1 MAGYLEI
8 PIEDI
13 LLEVLG
19 NGMTGGLAFDI
30 AGETRVASGKAK
42 VAVALG
48 VNRELHV
55 PTGEHMHLSMR
66 AVGDVDFHV
75 PFGVTPIAW
84 YAFNATRY
92 MHDYGLTRER
102 LAAIPVKNRRHAML
116 NPLAQMRK
124 EITVE
129 DVLNARPI
137 VRPLGLLDV
146 PPRSDG
152 AVAII
157 VARPDIARSLGRGVD
172 VVGRG
177 FYHEGIHQVSS
188 RPRDLTT
195 FESAQVASGKAYKSA
210 GITAADLDFVEVY
223 APCSIV
229 ELILTESIG
238 LFTKGTGGV
247 AAADGATSIGGQVRV
262 LTIRRTREPG
272 PPAARHAA
280 LQRLR
285 GRTAV
290 ARRGRRQAG
299 RRGEY
304 RRGHRRAR
312 RLQRHHDAHP
322 HHGCGGPPM
331 TDTLAYPPRVTAFT
345 ATFWE
350 GLREGRFRTTRCL
363 RCLHVTFPPKPVCP
377 ECWGDQLEWID
388 LSGRGVLRSYTEV
401 SAAPA
406 MFAAEVPYILCLVDL
421 DEGIRCLSRVLAD
434 WDDLTPDLRVRV
446 KVREAEPTY
455 LFDFVVDEEGEVR

>member
-1 MAGYLEI
+1 METLASVVGIGALPVGRYNEVLEHEMLLRALIEAMADAGLSKHDIDALAFCLPRPYAEQRYFGTFMAGYLEI
-8 PIEDI
+8 PIDDI
-13 LLEVLG
+13 LVEVLG

-30 AGETRVASGKAK
+30 AVDRVATGKAK

-92 MHDYGLTRER
+92 MHDYGLTREQ

-152 AVAII
+152 AVAIV

-195 FESAQVASGKAYKSA
+195 FESAQVASAKAYKSA
-210 GITAADLDFVEVY
+210 GITAADLDFAEVY

-229 ELILTESIG
+229 ELILSESIG
-238 LFTKGTGGV
+238 LFPKGTGGI
-247 AAADGATSIGGQVRV
+247 AAAEGATSIGGQVPISPSGGLASR
-262 LTIRRTREPG
+262 G
-272 PPAARHAA
+272 HPPHVTPLYNVYEAV
-280 LQRLR
+280 QQLR
-285 GRTAV
+285 GEA
-290 ARRGRRQAG
+290 GDRQIAG
-299 RRGEY
+299 ASIG
-304 RRGHRRAR
+304 A
-312 RLQRHHDAHP
+312 
-322 HHGCGGPPM
+322 
-331 TDTLAYPPRVTAFT
+331 VTAELGDYN
-345 ATFWE
+345 ATMMHILTSAGE
-350 GLREGRFRTTRCL
+350 A
-363 RCLHVTFPPKPVCP
+363 
-377 ECWGDQLEWID
+377 
-388 LSGRGVLRSYTEV
+388 RS
-401 SAAPA
+401 
-406 MFAAEVPYILCLVDL
+406 
-421 DEGIRCLSRVLAD
+421 
-434 WDDLTPDLRVRV
+434 
-446 KVREAEPTY
+446 
-455 LFDFVVDEEGEVR
+455 